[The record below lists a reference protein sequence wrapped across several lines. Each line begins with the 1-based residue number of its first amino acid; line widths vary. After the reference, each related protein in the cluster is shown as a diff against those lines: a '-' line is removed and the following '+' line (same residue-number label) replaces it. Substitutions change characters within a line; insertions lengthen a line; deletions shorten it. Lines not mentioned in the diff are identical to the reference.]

1 VHTAALS
8 GLRRWR
14 QDPEAGRTAIAVVV
28 AGEWVQHLATLA
40 MTLEKA
46 TAEVAEAAQEPWWRH

>member
-40 MTLEKA
+40 MTLE
-46 TAEVAEAAQEPWWRH
+46 